1 MHPEWHP
8 ASRPRTTSNT
18 SINTLLIRFPAGK
31 SGSRPP
37 PSNVTE
43 IEGHVFSGCIGLTS
57 VTIPSSVTSIG
68 YGAFSGCTG
77 LTTAVFVGNAPS
89 YFGWSVFADTA
100 PDFTLY

>member
-1 MHPEWHP
+1 M
-8 ASRPRTTSNT
+8 
-18 SINTLLIRFPAGK
+18 
-31 SGSRPP
+31 
-37 PSNVTE
+37 
-43 IEGHVFSGCIGLTS
+43 FSGCIGLTS